1 MKTVFLDRDGV
12 INVSL
17 PDKGYVRTWADF
29 TFIRNAKE
37 AIRHLTESGFRIIV
51 ITNQAGI
58 GRGIVSERH
67 LMDIHHRMSTE
78 ITTAG
83 GHLDA
88 IYYCPHRPEVGCACR
103 KPKPGMLLRAAQ
115 DHDIDLSKAYFVG
128 DFITDIE
135 AGRSAGV
142 SPLLVLTG
150 HGQDT
155 YRRYISDTQPPKTQ
169 TPDKI
174 FQNLYAAAHWLTAV
188 N

>member
-1 MKTVFLDRDGV
+1 MRTVFLDRDGV

-17 PDKGYVRTWADF
+17 PNKGYVRSWADF

-37 AIRHLTESGFRIIV
+37 AIRTLTESGFRIIV
-51 ITNQAGI
+51 ITNQSGI
-58 GRGIVSERH
+58 GRGFFTEPQLI
-67 LMDIHHRMSTE
+67 DIHQQMSAE

-83 GHLDA
+83 GQLHA
-88 IYYCPHRPEVGCACR
+88 IYYCPHTPEVGCPCR
-103 KPKPGMLLRAAQ
+103 KPKPGMLIRAAQ
-115 DHDIDLSKAYFVG
+115 EHDIDLSKAYFIG

-150 HGQDT
+150 HGRNT
-155 YRRYISDTQPPKTQ
+155 YRRYISNTQPPKTR

-174 FQNLYAAAHWLTAV
+174 FQDLYAAAHWLTQ
-188 N
+188 